1 MGVGDTIAFAALMI
15 ALVSFCGIA
24 FSAYTE
30 RLKLR
35 AKEIDLR
42 MAELGREAP
51 VEAGIAARL
60 EERVRVLERIA
71 TDKGQDLAR
80 EIEQLRERAAS

>member
-42 MAELGREAP
+42 MAELGRTGP
-51 VEAGIAARL
+51 VDAAIADRL

-71 TDKGQDLAR
+71 TDKGQDLAL
-80 EIEQLRERAAS
+80 EIEQLRERATN